1 MAIRIISLVAFL
13 VASVASEVYEVTC
26 GDGQIFDMTEGEEF
40 YWYSPG
46 FWDGDDYP
54 EDTECKL
61 TFKVPAQHNWRI
73 TDIYNFDVNGDY
85 ANGCEGGD
93 YVQFTVDGK
102 KSKKF
107 CGKGSD
113 LSDEGLLM
121 DEDCKWEDWCWPD
134 TFEQVGNPQKPLF
147 VEAVF
152 KSTKRSG
159 SSGRHLGFEILI
171 EAGSAWDTEEPEV
184 NQDGIPMLPMLEKNL

>member
-1 MAIRIISLVAFL
+1 MAIIISLVAFL

-26 GDGQIFDMTEGEEF
+26 GDGQIVDMTEGEEF

-46 FWDGDDYP
+46 WMDGDDYP

-61 TFKVPAQHNWRI
+61 IFRVPVQQNWLI
-73 TDIYNFDVNGDY
+73 TDIYNFDVNGNY

-113 LSDEGLLM
+113 LSDEW
-121 DEDCKWEDWCWPD
+121 CWEDWCWPN
-134 TFEQVGNPQKPLF
+134 TFEQVGNPQKPLL

-159 SSGRHLGFEILI
+159 SSGRHLGFEIMIL
-171 EAGSAWDTEEPEV
+171 AGFAWDTEEPEV
-184 NQDGIPMLPMLEKNL
+184 NQAGIPMLPMLE